1 MRIGKHQIRFGL
13 FGRNR
18 RAGTDAMSVN
28 ISAGF
33 NGNLIV
39 SRVAQKLGG
48 FGNKQLVYVRLALQQ
63 TVKMQIADI
72 DRTDDGTFKT
82 DNQFFASNI
91 AFDAAVNMDNAVADD
106 VAGKLGIFADDARNG
121 HRRRIVQLA
130 GKFQIS
136 ETF

>member
-1 MRIGKHQIRFGL
+1 
-13 FGRNR
+13 
-18 RAGTDAMSVN
+18 MSVN

-82 DNQFFASNI
+82 DN
-91 AFDAAVNMDNAVADD
+91 
-106 VAGKLGIFADDARNG
+106 RC
-121 HRRRIVQLA
+121 
-130 GKFQIS
+130 
-136 ETF
+136 